1 MAFKKLKLEEFPRF
15 GKKLIGLAREND
27 IETPAE
33 IAQSLYRRCYELVKP
48 GERKNK
54 YGKSVKSEENDIKSI
69 IKIVQ
74 VHLNEENAYNVQSK
88 YMYAYSQLFECSI
101 DYLYGITEVRSQ
113 HFDIRQICEKTGL
126 SEKAVTHL
134 IESHDDEPESFS
146 FTEWWSQVLE
156 DRAFYDI
163 PTVWGAYSERV
174 LERQDL
180 QKKIDGNNKALCEV
194 ELDSITRTLQETMT
208 DTLERLKR
216 EKEDICYGSF
226 GIMMQYMQNYLENRT
241 ANWVEKQHKDYG
253 EMYYRSEK
261 NKLKIIEASLKV

>member
-1 MAFKKLKLEEFPRF
+1 MAFKKLKLEEFPKF
-15 GKKLIGLAREND
+15 GQKLMGLAREND

-33 IAQSLYRRCYELVKP
+33 IAQSLYTRCYELVKP

-54 YGKSVKSEENDIKSI
+54 YGKIVKSEENDIKSI

-113 HFDIRQICEKTGL
+113 HLDIRQICEKTGL
-126 SEKAVTHL
+126 SEKAVTNL
-134 IESHDDEPESFS
+134 IENHDNYPENFS
-146 FTEWWSQVLE
+146 VTEWWSQLLE

-163 PTVWGAYSERV
+163 PIVWRTYSERV

-180 QKKIDGNNKALCEV
+180 QKRIDAINKALGEV
-194 ELDSITRTLQETMT
+194 ELDSIIRILQEMRP
-208 DTLERLKR
+208 DTLERFKR
-216 EKEDICYGSF
+216 EKEDTCYGSF
-226 GIMMQYMQNYLENRT
+226 GKMMQYIQNYLESRT
-241 ANWVEKQHKDYG
+241 ASWVEKQHKDYD
-253 EMYYRSEK
+253 EMYYRSEI

>member
-1 MAFKKLKLEEFPRF
+1 MAFKKLKLEEFSKF
-15 GKKLIGLAREND
+15 GQRLMGLAREND

-33 IAQSLYRRCYELVKP
+33 IAQSLYTRCYELVKP

-54 YGKSVKSEENDIKSI
+54 YGKIVKSEENDIKSI

-113 HFDIRQICEKTGL
+113 HLDIRQICEKTGL

-134 IESHDDEPESFS
+134 IESHDDDPESF
-146 FTEWWSQVLE
+146 FVTEWWSQVLE

-163 PTVWGAYSERV
+163 PIVWGTYSERV

-180 QKKIDGNNKALCEV
+180 QKRIDAINKELGEV
-194 ELDSITRTLQETMT
+194 ELDSITRTLQEIRP

-226 GIMMQYMQNYLENRT
+226 GKMIQYIQNYLENRT
-241 ANWVEKQHKDYG
+241 ADWVEKQHKDYG
-253 EMYYRSEK
+253 EMYYRGEN